1 MIIYEQV
8 GDSNVE
14 ATYFFKIL
22 SNHFQ
27 ASSDQDSI
35 DFSLYTMQQFGMGH
49 FTRGLYKSALFS
61 NR

>member
-49 FTRGLYKSALFS
+49 FTRGL
-61 NR
+61 